1 MGLQGIGPGDV
12 LALIRRG
19 AITRAQIQESTGLSR
34 VTVAQRVDSLLQA
47 GYIREGETGRST
59 GGRRPIELQLDV
71 HHSFI
76 LTATVDTM
84 HTRISAVDLSGAVL
98 GDTEIMVDILD
109 GPELVL
115 DRIEATMSA
124 LLAEHGLDVGRLS
137 GIGIS
142 VPAPVDPLTG
152 RPSEPPM
159 MQGWDAY
166 PIAQHLSGT
175 FPVLVVVE
183 NDANV
188 MALGERSL
196 EHPDST
202 SLCLIKV
209 STGIGS
215 GIVINGGIYRGSDGG
230 AGDIG
235 HVRTV
240 GNDDALCQCG
250 SKGCLAAVASG
261 RAVARALTAEG
272 IAATSGRDVRDLLA
286 AGHVNA
292 VRLTR
297 QAGRRIGEVVAA
309 LVCVLNP
316 SVLVISGDLASNPL
330 LSGIRET
337 LYPRALPRATRN
349 LEIQIGRH
357 AQEAATAGLTQLLVD
372 SIFSPPAVNAR
383 LQT

>member
-1 MGLQGIGPGDV
+1 MAAQTIGPGDV

-19 AITRAQIQESTGLSR
+19 SATRAQIQEMTALSR
-34 VTVAQRVDSLLQA
+34 VTVAQRVDALLQA
-47 GYIREGETGRST
+47 GYIREGEIGRST
-59 GGRRPIELQLDV
+59 GGRRPVELQFDDK
-71 HHSFI
+71 HSFV

-84 HTRISAVDLSGAVL
+84 HTQIAAVDLGGTVL
-98 GDTEIMVDILD
+98 DGTELVVDILL
-109 GPELVL
+109 GPEVVL
-115 DRIEATMSA
+115 DRIEAAMTG
-124 LLAEHGLDVGRLS
+124 LLANSGLDIAALIGV
-137 GIGIS
+137 GIS
-142 VPAPVDPLTG
+142 IPAPVDPQTG

-166 PIAQHLSGT
+166 PIAQHLSAT

-188 MALGERSL
+188 MALGERNLDHS
-196 EHPDST
+196 DSN
-202 SLCLIKV
+202 SLCLVKV

-215 GIVINGGIYRGSDGG
+215 GLVINGGIYRGSDGG

-261 RAVARALTAEG
+261 RAVARQLTADG
-272 IAATSGRDVRDLLA
+272 VPATSGRDVRNLLA
-286 AGHVNA
+286 TGEVTA

-309 LVCVLNP
+309 VVCVLNP

-337 LYPRALPRATRN
+337 LYSRALPRATRN
-349 LEIQIGRH
+349 LEIRIGRH
-357 AQEAATAGLTQLLVD
+357 AQDAATSGLTRLLVD
-372 SIFSPPAVNAR
+372 SIFSAEAVNAR
-383 LQT
+383 MQV